1 MVLVYDEKDQCNDV
15 NILLLENNWIKI
27 FHIGEGRDHFLS
39 VFGIMQSQMGA
50 KVTTFPQKNQINR
63 KESKTIGTRV
73 ERPS

>member
-39 VFGIMQSQMGA
+39 VFGIMQSQMGEKLQHFPRRIRLIGK
-50 KVTTFPQKNQINR
+50 KV
-63 KESKTIGTRV
+63 
-73 ERPS
+73 RP